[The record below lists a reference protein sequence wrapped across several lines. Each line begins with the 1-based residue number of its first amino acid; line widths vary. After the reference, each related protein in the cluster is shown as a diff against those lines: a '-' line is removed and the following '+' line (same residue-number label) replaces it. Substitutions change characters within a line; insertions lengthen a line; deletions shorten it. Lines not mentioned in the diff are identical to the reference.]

1 MNTLSELA
9 KVLRSKNSGPFE
21 LTLDILFSDEAPY
34 RRVKESGVLTRE
46 NIARLYNIPKAHV
59 VVLQHFDAALGIK
72 ITMLRSCPSGTVHDR
87 DVYGAQQHAPL
98 LKLLIP

>member
-46 NIARLYNIPKAHV
+46 NIARRNVQRPMSSS
-59 VVLQHFDAALGIK
+59 FSTDAALASRS
-72 ITMLRSCPSGTVHDR
+72 MLGPAPR
-87 DVYGAQQHAPL
+87 AQCSPGCMAAARAAN
-98 LKLLIP
+98 LLIP